1 MTMTTIKHAI
11 CATLG
16 LAIFASPAVADE
28 GETIGAIKER
38 GELVCGTS
46 TGTAIGLRT
55 LDDSGKWTGLE
66 VDYCR
71 AVAVAMHGE
80 ADNVRFV
87 PLAFKTAL
95 PARQSGTDQKRDG

>member
-46 TGTAIGLRT
+46 TGTAIGLST
-55 LDDSGKWTGLE
+55 LDDSGTRSEEHTSELQSLLRIS
-66 VDYCR
+66 Y
-71 AVAVAMHGE
+71 AV
-80 ADNVRFV
+80 FC
-87 PLAFKTAL
+87 LTKKTAPNSRTKL
-95 PARQSGTDQKRDG
+95 HIKLLT